1 MVATGAPAVLSE
13 ASRCVTFFLSDY
25 SGAMQRRACLVVMGG
40 FPAWARSEPQVLSL
54 YGLALKD
61 ATVDAF
67 VAAARAVGATPLPTP
82 FGTAAALDVRAV
94 GVPALQRLVV
104 TGHDGRVAQVEFTVK
119 AYGEDNLALRQ
130 LLLEKYGAPL
140 TESARPLPFGGFGSR
155 SSPRGGF
162 QWRFD
167 DGLRLV
173 YTHPTIGDAT
183 LRYVDDARMAQFN
196 APAAPADLRNRF

>member
-1 MVATGAPAVLSE
+1 M
-13 ASRCVTFFLSDY
+13 
-25 SGAMQRRACLVVMGG
+25 
-40 FPAWARSEPQVLSL
+40 LSL

-104 TGHDGRVAQVEFTVK
+104 TAHDGRVAQVEFTVK